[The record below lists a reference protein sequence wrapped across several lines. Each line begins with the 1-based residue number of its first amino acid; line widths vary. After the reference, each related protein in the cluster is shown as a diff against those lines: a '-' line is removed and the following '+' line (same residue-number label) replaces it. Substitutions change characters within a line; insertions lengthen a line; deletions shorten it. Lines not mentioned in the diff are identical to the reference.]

1 MNLKEQALEKMLIE
15 MNEKHSGSED
25 AIHNWLCEQNDM
37 ELFAGI
43 MKEDRTIK
51 GAMQYCTSQAKKQ
64 ADNNVA
70 MIDDPTVYR
79 WTREYFLLEKVD
91 IKPVK
96 AKVATS
102 VNNTTAEAK
111 KSKPTINIK
120 SKPDDDQTTIF
131 DFM

>member
-1 MNLKEQALEKMLIE
+1 MNLKEQAMEKMLIE

-43 MKEDRTIK
+43 LKEDRTIK

-64 ADNNVA
+64 AENNVA
-70 MIDDPTVYR
+70 MIDDSTVYR
-79 WTREYFLLEKVD
+79 WVKKYFLLEKVE
-91 IKPVK
+91 IKPVN
-96 AKVATS
+96 AKVTTS
-102 VNNTTAEAK
+102 VNNAATEEK
-111 KSKPTINIK
+111 NIKPTINIK